1 MIHPFL
7 ILEWLVTK
15 TGLASPEQLAR
26 YDHFNHVTHAWLV
39 MAILILS
46 GFFASRRLRRDPEGL
61 QNFMELVLEQFERLV
76 GETLGPKGRAY
87 FPVIAT
93 LGLFILVSNLVGL
106 IPGFLPPTANINT
119 TAGLALSV
127 FLLTHAMGFREHGLA
142 YFKQFTGP
150 VWWMIP
156 LMLPIEFIGHLARPI
171 SLSLRLFGNMYGHEV
186 VLMIFFF
193 LAPLL
198 APLPMMFMGVLVALI
213 QAYVFTLLSMIYFAS
228 ALEEAH

>member
-7 ILEWLVTK
+7 ILEWLVEK
-15 TGLASPEQLAR
+15 SGVASPEQLAE
-26 YDHFNHVTHAWLV
+26 YGHFNHVTHAWLV

-46 GFFASRRLRRDPEGL
+46 GFFASRRLRRDPQGL

-76 GETLGPKGRAY
+76 GGTLGSKGRAY

-106 IPGFLPPTANINT
+106 IPGFQPPTANINT

-127 FLLTHAMGFREHGLA
+127 FLLTHAIGFREHGLV
-142 YFKQFTGP
+142 YLKQFTGP

-156 LMLPIEFIGHLARPI
+156 LMLPIEIIGHLARPI

-186 VLMIFFF
+186 VLLIFFF

-198 APLPMMFMGVLVALI
+198 APLPMMFMGVLVAII